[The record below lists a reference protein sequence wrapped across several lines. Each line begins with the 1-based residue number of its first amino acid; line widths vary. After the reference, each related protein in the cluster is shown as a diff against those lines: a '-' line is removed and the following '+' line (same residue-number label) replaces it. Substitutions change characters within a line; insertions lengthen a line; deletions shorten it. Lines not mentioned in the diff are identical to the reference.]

1 MNPIL
6 FFFGYSRIK
15 ADALSATRL
24 LNLCLE
30 HSFSFSGFEGQEDG
44 GISFFCPK
52 LTAKKLLR
60 LAEQD
65 EITVTVERI
74 GGLPEILFRRCRRYG
89 LILGA
94 VCGMILVFMSGR
106 VVWDVRVSGNQ
117 RLTAAEVTEELSNCG
132 FGVGSSL
139 KNFQAG
145 ELENRVLMQSEELS
159 WISIYM
165 DGTVA
170 MVQVLEQ
177 TDRPNATSKNPANL
191 VASCDGQIEAIELL
205 RGDCVVKV
213 GQAVRQGDLLV
224 SGIYDG
230 QAAGLRFTRAAGQI
244 FARTERTYR
253 IEIPLETTEK
263 HYLHEKKG
271 EIWINFFQKAIKIFK
286 STGNEI
292 GKYDI
297 IKKTIKWTLS
307 GGRVVPVGITAVEQ
321 RSYVTRAATRTAAE
335 AYVLAQNELEAR
347 LAADSTG
354 RSLLEYTVERCVS
367 ADGVTLLCTVV
378 CEEDI
383 ARVEE
388 FDVASPQG

>member
-6 FFFGYSRIK
+6 FFFGYYKIK

-24 LNLCLE
+24 LNICLE
-30 HSFSFSGFEGQEDG
+30 HSFSFSGFEGLDDG
-44 GISFFCPK
+44 GISFLCPK
-52 LTAKKLLR
+52 CTGKKLLQ
-60 LAEQD
+60 LAEQQGVS
-65 EITVTVERI
+65 VTVEEI
-74 GGLPEILFRRCRRYG
+74 GGVPAIFFRRCRRYG

-94 VCGMILVFMSGR
+94 ICGVILLVLSGR
-106 VVWDVRVSGNQ
+106 VVWDVRVEGNE
-117 RLTAAEVTEELSNCG
+117 RLTDAEVVDELISCG

-139 KNFQAG
+139 RHFRAG
-145 ELENRVLMQSEELS
+145 ELENRVLLQSDELS

-177 TDRPNATSKNPANL
+177 THRPEITSKKPANL
-191 VASCDGQIEAIELL
+191 VASCDGQIEAIQLL
-205 RGDCVVKV
+205 RGDCVVNV

-263 HYLHEKKG
+263 HYLEEKKG

-286 STGNEI
+286 TTGNTI

-297 IKKTIKWTLS
+297 IIMERRFSSMGLENLPVWITQESRRYYEEVSVLRSPEEAVDLAYEALASELSAHTADVQLLNKEIVTTITDHSVIL
-307 GGRVVPVGITAVEQ
+307 
-321 RSYVTRAATRTAAE
+321 
-335 AYVLAQNELEAR
+335 
-347 LAADSTG
+347 D
-354 RSLLEYTVERCVS
+354 
-367 ADGVTLLCTVV
+367 CTVLGI
-378 CEEDI
+378 ENI
-383 ARVEE
+383 AVQSE
-388 FDVASPQG
+388 FEVDLRS

>member
-297 IKKTIKWTLS
+297 IIMERHLSAMGLENLPVWITQESRRYYEEISAYRSPEEALDLASQALESELSAHASDVQLLKKEIVTTITDQS
-307 GGRVVPVGITAVEQ
+307 VV
-321 RSYVTRAATRTAAE
+321 
-335 AYVLAQNELEAR
+335 L
-347 LAADSTG
+347 D
-354 RSLLEYTVERCVS
+354 
-367 ADGVTLLCTVV
+367 CTVLGI
-378 CEEDI
+378 ENI
-383 ARVEE
+383 AVQSE
-388 FDVASPQG
+388 FEVDLRS